1 MYIFIYTCVHINMY
15 IYMYIYIYVYIDIHT
30 YIIGGP
36 GKSRIS
42 LSMKHCG
49 QTDGTDKDPNGVT
62 SK

>member
-1 MYIFIYTCVHINMY
+1 VYIC
-15 IYMYIYIYVYIDIHT
+15 IYIYT
-30 YIIGGP
+30 YIWIYVIGGP